1 MINNFNY
8 FIFIFTIFITFLLVP
23 QAKKISAKFE
33 LFDDPNN
40 RKMHNDPKPRIG
52 GLAVFSAF
60 FISSIMSLIFLKISG
75 LGYSLITIF
84 LIFGFLFFLVG
95 FLDDLYNLSPFIRL
109 FFEIIFAILMMQSG
123 FKINSFIIPLVFNN
137 SNTIALPTIFSNIF
151 SILWIVGITNALNW
165 LDGLDGLLVSI
176 VSIFNLVFL
185 ARFVELGNIEGLLI
199 SLIILAS
206 CLAFFNFNRFP
217 SSIFLGDGGS
227 YFLGFSISALSLLAF
242 TTNNQ
247 EKIFRF
253 GIDSFDI
260 FGALLFLFIPLADM
274 VRVIFLRIVNKKSP
288 FYSDRNHLHHL
299 MVDNGFSVNQT
310 VLFILLLIIFSIFA
324 LQLKDNIQF

>member
-1 MINNFNY
+1 
-8 FIFIFTIFITFLLVP
+8 
-23 QAKKISAKFE
+23 
-33 LFDDPNN
+33 
-40 RKMHNDPKPRIG
+40 MHNDPKPRIG
-52 GLAVFSAF
+52 GLAVFFAF
-60 FISSIMSLIFLKISG
+60 FISSIISLIFLKISG
-75 LGYSLITIF
+75 LGFSLITIF

-109 FFEIIFAILMMQSG
+109 FFEVIFAIFIMQSG
-123 FKINSFIIPLVFNN
+123 FRINSFIIPLVFNN
-137 SNTIALPTIFSNIF
+137 SNTIVLPTIFSNIF
-151 SILWIVGITNALNW
+151 SIFWIVGITNAINW

-185 ARFVELGNIEGLLI
+185 ARFLELNNIEGLLI
-199 SLIILAS
+199 SLIILAT

-227 YFLGFSISALSLLAF
+227 YFLGFSISTLSLLTF
-242 TTNNQ
+242 TTINQ
-247 EKIFRF
+247 EKIFLF

-260 FGALLFLFIPLADM
+260 FGALIFLFIPLADM
-274 VRVIFLRIVNKKSP
+274 VRVIFLRIANKKSP

-310 VLFILLLIIFSIFA
+310 VLSILMLIIFSIFA
-324 LQLKDNIQF
+324 LQMKDNIQF

>member
-23 QAKKISAKFE
+23 QAKELSAKFD

-52 GLAVFSAF
+52 GLAVFLAF
-60 FISSIMSLIFLKISG
+60 FISSIISLIFLMISG

-84 LIFGFLFFLVG
+84 LIFGFLFFLIG

-109 FFEIIFAILMMQSG
+109 FVEIIFAILIMQSG
-123 FKINSFIIPLVFNN
+123 FRINSFIIPLVFNN
-137 SNTIALPTIFSNIF
+137 SNTIVLPTFFSNIF
-151 SILWIVGITNALNW
+151 SIFWIVGITNAINW

-176 VSIFNLVFL
+176 ISIFNLVFL
-185 ARFVELGNIEGLLI
+185 ARFVELNNIEGLLI
-199 SLIILAS
+199 SLIILAT
-206 CLAFFNFNRFP
+206 CLAFFNFNRYP

-227 YFLGFSISALSLLAF
+227 YFLGFSISTLSLLAF
-242 TTNNQ
+242 TTINQ
-247 EKIFRF
+247 EKIFQF

-260 FGALLFLFIPLADM
+260 FGAFLLLFVPLADM
-274 VRVIFLRIVNKKSP
+274 VRVIFLRILNKKSP

-299 MVDNGFSVNQT
+299 MVDNGLTVNQT
-310 VLFILLLIIFSIFA
+310 VSSILLLIIFSIFA